1 MEWTVIPGSP
11 PEPALDPRSRSR
23 RDPDR
28 GRGRHDEAN
37 PILHHRVAFAKLI
50 LMRRHPGLILVLI
63 VLVAILAS
71 FFVYPKWIGAKWQPW
86 KLGLDLVGGSHL
98 VYQADL
104 SAVALKDRDSVVSG
118 LRDVIE
124 RRVNIFGVSEPQ
136 IFTAQS
142 GDQAQLIVELAGV
155 NNISDAIKQIGET
168 PLLDFRDV
176 QQNGSSTAYIPTNL
190 TGRYITGAQLEFDPT
205 THVPQVSISF
215 NSAGAEIFS
224 QMTKTD
230 VGKPIAIFLD
240 NSLIEAPIVQQQIT
254 GGQAVITGNFTIQ
267 SAQQLVARF
276 NAGALPAPI
285 TLINQQTISASLGS
299 DSLRKVIIAGA
310 IGTVLVM
317 IFMMMYYGLFGVFA
331 ALALLIYIALT
342 LGLFKVIPITLS
354 LAGLAGFIL
363 TIGMAVDANI
373 LIFERI
379 KEEKKRGLSKSSATE
394 EGFRRA
400 WPSIRDSNTS
410 TIITA
415 FILYFFTSSFVRGF
429 ALTLLLG
436 VAVSL
441 FSAITTTRLF
451 LRVFSREGKRNP
463 QLASNPKH

>member
-1 MEWTVIPGSP
+1 MRRNPG
-11 PEPALDPRSRSR
+11 L
-23 RDPDR
+23 
-28 GRGRHDEAN
+28 
-37 PILHHRVAFAKLI
+37 FLI
-50 LMRRHPGLILVLI
+50 LI
-63 VLVAILAS
+63 VIVAVVAGV
-71 FFVYPKWIGAKWQPW
+71 FVYPKWLGAKWEPW

-104 SAVALKDRDSVVSG
+104 SGVPVADQGSVVSG

-124 RRVNIFGVSEPQ
+124 RRVNLFGVSEPQ
-136 IFTAQS
+136 IFTAQ
-142 GDQAQLIVELAGV
+142 GNNQAQLIVELAGV
-155 NNISDAIKQIGET
+155 NDLSDAIKQIGET

-176 QQNGSSTAYIPTNL
+176 QQNGSSTDFIRTNL
-190 TGRYITGAQLEFDPT
+190 TGRYITGAQLIFDPT
-205 THVPQVSISF
+205 TRAPQVSISF
-215 NSAGAEIFS
+215 NDEGGQIFAR
-224 QMTKTD
+224 MTKEN

-240 NSLIEAPIVQQQIT
+240 NNLIEAPVVQQEIT
-254 GGQAVITGNFTIQ
+254 GGQAVITGNFTVTT
-267 SAQQLVARF
+267 AKQLVSRF

-285 TLINQQTISASLGS
+285 TLVNQQTISASLGS
-299 DSLRKVIIAGA
+299 DSLRKVIVAGI
-310 IGTVLVM
+310 IGTLLVM
-317 IFMMMYYGLFGVFA
+317 IFMVMYYRLLGIFA
-331 ALALLIYIALT
+331 TLSLIIYIALT
-342 LGLFKVIPITLS
+342 LGLFKLLHITLS
-354 LAGLAGFIL
+354 LAGLAGFII

-379 KEEKKRGLSKSSATE
+379 KEEKGRGLMKSSATE

-441 FSAITTTRLF
+441 FSSITTTRLF
-451 LRVFSREGKRNP
+451 LRVFSKDAHTDP
-463 QLASNPKH
+463 QQALKPTN